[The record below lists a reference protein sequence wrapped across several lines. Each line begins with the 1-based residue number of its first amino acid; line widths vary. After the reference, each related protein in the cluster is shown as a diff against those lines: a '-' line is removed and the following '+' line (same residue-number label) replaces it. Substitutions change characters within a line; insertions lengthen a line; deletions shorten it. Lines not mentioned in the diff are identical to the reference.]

1 MSSAIGGTA
10 FEDLTARARIRDAA
24 LRLFGDRGTDGT
36 TIRDIAA
43 TAGVS
48 GGLVRHHFGS
58 KEGLRDACDAYA
70 LDSLMRLKEQAFI
83 EGQMATPGFLA
94 GAHPEL
100 LALYRYLARAMLD
113 NSPAAAAMFDQ
124 MVGLGEQWLADHH
137 PGRIEDPR
145 AYSAVLVAMELGAL
159 SMRQQLSR
167 ALQADVL
174 SREGHLRLTKA
185 KIDFYSQP
193 LLSPDLAAQARA
205 AIDRLQPSRP
215 ASSSRRRSATTGH
228 R

>member
-1 MSSAIGGTA
+1 
-10 FEDLTARARIRDAA
+10 
-24 LRLFGDRGTDGT
+24 
-36 TIRDIAA
+36 
-43 TAGVS
+43 
-48 GGLVRHHFGS
+48 
-58 KEGLRDACDAYA
+58 
-70 LDSLMRLKEQAFI
+70 
-83 EGQMATPGFLA
+83 
-94 GAHPEL
+94 
-100 LALYRYLARAMLD
+100 
-113 NSPAAAAMFDQ
+113 
-124 MVGLGEQWLADHH
+124 
-137 PGRIEDPR
+137 
-145 AYSAVLVAMELGAL
+145 MELGAL